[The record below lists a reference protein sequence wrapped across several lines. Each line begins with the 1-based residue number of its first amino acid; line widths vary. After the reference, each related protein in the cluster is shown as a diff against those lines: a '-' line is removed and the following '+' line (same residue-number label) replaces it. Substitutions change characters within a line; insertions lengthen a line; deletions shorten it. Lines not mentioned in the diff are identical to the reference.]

1 MKDDKSLTR
10 RTFIKTAVIGTVVA
24 TSSAGLSKVI
34 TSAAPKAMQPR
45 MHTNDDIQQEKVML
59 GKEYVLMTKEEKK
72 EMLQMLIRGYK
83 EQA

>member
-1 MKDDKSLTR
+1 
-10 RTFIKTAVIGTVVA
+10 
-24 TSSAGLSKVI
+24 
-34 TSAAPKAMQPR
+34 

>member
-10 RTFIKTAVIGTVVA
+10 RTFIKTAVIGTAVA
-24 TSSAGLSKVI
+24 TSSAGLSKII
-34 TSAAPKAMQPR
+34 TSAAPEGMRPR

-59 GKEYVLMTKEEKK
+59 GKEYVLMTEEEKK
-72 EMLQMLIRGYK
+72 QMLQMLIKDYK

>member
-10 RTFIKTAVIGTVVA
+10 RTFIKTAVIGAVVA
-24 TSSAGLSKVI
+24 TSSAGFSKII
-34 TSAAPKAMQPR
+34 TSAVPEGMQPR
-45 MHTNDDIQQEKVML
+45 MHRNDDIQQEKVMM
-59 GKEYVLMTKEEKK
+59 GKEYILMTKEEKE

>member
-10 RTFIKTAVIGTVVA
+10 RTFIKTAVIGTAVA
-24 TSSAGLSKVI
+24 TSSAGLSKII
-34 TSAAPKAMQPR
+34 TSAAPEGMRPG

-59 GKEYVLMTKEEKK
+59 GKEYVLMTEEEKK
-72 EMLQMLIRGYK
+72 QMLQMLIKDYK